1 MTNWTPYR
9 LRELLD
15 RLTDRDLRILDD
27 LERFRLLSTD
37 HIRRL
42 QFVDGH
48 ATQTAATRGT
58 VRVLG
63 RLEAGGYIAR
73 LSRRVGGPLR
83 GSSATVWQLSATG
96 ERVLRARRG
105 DATRRRYEEPSPHFT
120 KHTLA
125 ISELGVRVIERCRRG
140 DVTLLKLHPEPASW
154 RSFVNALGA
163 LTWVRPDLFVATA
176 DDADESHVWIEVDL
190 GTEHMPT
197 ILRKCTVYE
206 RYFRTGIEQ
215 TERGVFPLVVW
226 VVPTAH
232 RAERIRVAITS
243 ERTLTD
249 ALFTVTTSEDVMEVL
264 VPPEPE
270 ASTAQAAGN

>member
-15 RLTDRDLRILDD
+15 RLTGRDLRILDD
-27 LERFRLLSTD
+27 LERFRLLSTN

-42 QFVDGH
+42 QFVEGH
-48 ATQTAATRGT
+48 ATQVAATRGA

-73 LSRRVGGPLR
+73 LSRRVGGPHR
-83 GSSATVWQLSATG
+83 GSSATVWQLTATG

-105 DATRRRYEEPSPHFT
+105 DATRRRFEEPSPHFT
-120 KHTLA
+120 KHALA
-125 ISELGVRVIERCRRG
+125 ISELGVRIIERCRQG
-140 DVTLLKLHPEPASW
+140 DVTLLQLHPEPASW

-176 DDADESHVWIEVDL
+176 DDADETHVWIEVDL
-190 GTEHMPT
+190 GTEHLPT
-197 ILRKCTVYE
+197 VLRKCAVYE

-215 TERGVFPLVVW
+215 TERDVFPLVVW

-232 RAERIRVAITS
+232 RAQRIQAAIAE
-243 ERTLTD
+243 ERTLTH
-249 ALFTVTTSEDVMEVL
+249 ALFVVATNDDVMEVL
-264 VPPEPE
+264 IPPEPE
-270 ASTAQAAGN
+270 APTVQPAGS